1 MAAVY
6 IIYKCY
12 QNSDIFIGDLMIY
25 FDNNATTPLAKE
37 VKDEMASC
45 FDIFGNPS
53 SLHIE
58 GQRSRQVIETARR
71 RVADFICARPEE
83 IVFTG
88 SGTEADNIAVTGY
101 ALSEPEGA
109 FITTAIEHSAVLKPV
124 CRLEENGRTVIKLLP
139 DGDGRINAKDAM
151 GAVRSINKG
160 LLTIMTANNETGVI
174 QPIKELAAVAKEQGL
189 IVHTDA
195 VQAAG
200 KIPLNV
206 DELGVDMLSISAH
219 KFHGPKGIGAL
230 YIRGG
235 VKVSPVHLGG
245 TQEHAMRP
253 GTENILAIAGLG
265 KACELAGQ
273 HLCDSRL
280 RDMFEEMILA
290 SVPDSFVN
298 GKDALRVPNTSNIGF
313 KGLENQAIV
322 INLDLENIAASTG
335 AACSAAKKEAS
346 HVLTAMCMSS
356 AEARSS
362 VRFSFSR
369 YNTEE
374 EIFQA
379 VAKIGDVVG
388 RMRKRLAK

>member
-1 MAAVY
+1 
-6 IIYKCY
+6 
-12 QNSDIFIGDLMIY
+12 MIY

-53 SLHIE
+53 SLHVE
-58 GQRSRQVIETARR
+58 GQKSRQVIDRARK
-71 RVADFICARPEE
+71 RVADFIGAKPEE
-83 IVFTG
+83 IIFTG
-88 SGTEADNIAVTGY
+88 SGTEADNIAVSGY

-109 FITTAIEHSAVLKPV
+109 FITTAIEHSAILKPV
-124 CRLEENGRTVIKLLP
+124 CRLEDGGRTVIKLLP
-139 DGDGRINAKDAM
+139 DADGRINVQNTL
-151 GAVRSINKG
+151 GAIRSIPKG
-160 LLTIMTANNETGVI
+160 LLTIMMANNETGVV
-174 QPIKELAAVAKEQGL
+174 QPIKELAAAAKAQGL
-189 IVHTDA
+189 LVHTDA

-200 KIPLNV
+200 KVPLNV

-245 TQEHAMRP
+245 TQEYAMRP
-253 GTENILAIAGLG
+253 GTENILAIAGIG
-265 KACELAGQ
+265 KACELAGE

-298 GKDALRVPNTSNIGF
+298 SKDAPRVPNTSNIGF

-374 EIFQA
+374 EVVSA
-379 VAKIGDVVG
+379 VEKIRTTIE

>member
-1 MAAVY
+1 
-6 IIYKCY
+6 
-12 QNSDIFIGDLMIY
+12 MIY

-37 VKDEMASC
+37 VKEEMASC
-45 FDIFGNPS
+45 FDVFGNPS

-58 GQRSRQVIETARR
+58 GQRSRQVIDKARK
-71 RVADFICARPEE
+71 RVADFIGARPEE

-88 SGTEADNIAVTGY
+88 SGTEADNIAVSGF
-101 ALSEPEGA
+101 AFSEPEGA
-109 FITTAIEHSAVLKPV
+109 FITTAIEHSAILKPV
-124 CRLEENGRTVIKLLP
+124 CRLEDEGRTVIKLLP
-139 DGDGRINAKDAM
+139 DDNGSINPEHAM
-151 GAVRSINKG
+151 GAIRSVDKG

-174 QPIKELAAVAKEQGL
+174 QPIKELAAAAKTKGL
-189 IVHTDA
+189 LVHTDA

-235 VKVSPVHLGG
+235 VKLSPVHLGG

-253 GTENILAIAGLG
+253 GTENIIAIAGIG
-265 KACELAGQ
+265 MACELAGQ
-273 HLCDSRL
+273 HMCDSRL

-298 GKDALRVPNTSNIGF
+298 GKDAPRVPNTSNIGF
-313 KGLENQAIV
+313 RGLENQAIV
-322 INLDLENIAASTG
+322 INLDLEDIAASTG

-374 EIFQA
+374 EIVTA
-379 VAKIGDVVG
+379 VEKIRTTVE

>member
-1 MAAVY
+1 
-6 IIYKCY
+6 
-12 QNSDIFIGDLMIY
+12 MIY

-37 VKDEMASC
+37 VKEEMASC

-58 GQRSRQVIETARR
+58 GQRSRQVIDRARK
-71 RVADFICARPEE
+71 RVADFIGARPEE

-88 SGTEADNIAVTGY
+88 SGTEADNIAVSGF
-101 ALSEPEGA
+101 AFSEPEGG
-109 FITTAIEHSAVLKPV
+109 FITAAIEHSAVLKPI
-124 CRLEENGRTVIKLLP
+124 CRLEDEGRTVIKLLP
-139 DGDGRINAKDAM
+139 GDNGRINAEHAM
-151 GAVRSINKG
+151 GAIRSIDKG

-174 QPIKELAAVAKEQGL
+174 QPIRELAAAAKAKGL
-189 IVHTDA
+189 LVHTDA

-235 VKVSPVHLGG
+235 VKISPVHLGG

-253 GTENILAIAGLG
+253 GTENIIAIAGIG
-265 KACELAGQ
+265 MACELAGQ
-273 HLCDSRL
+273 SMCNSRL
-280 RDMFEEMILA
+280 RDIFEEMILA

-298 GKDALRVPNTSNIGF
+298 GKDAPRVPNTSNIGF
-313 KGLENQAIV
+313 RGLEKQAIV
-322 INLDLENIAASTG
+322 INLDLEDIAASTG

-356 AEARSS
+356 EEARSS

-374 EIFQA
+374 EIVTA
-379 VAKIGDVVG
+379 VEKIRATVE